1 MTYGQI
7 KAGKSSETEFGR
19 DDTTK
24 SLLSSRPHVG
34 NFDYLPVLLLL
45 HPTPFPFLFFSSL
58 IANTIAYGIL
68 IIIGVLLV
76 ALQL

>member
-45 HPTPFPFLFFSSL
+45 PPAPSFHFFSSL